1 MRMPQFSQVGAS
13 AWIAHSKLSKVWV
26 VPFMLT

>member
-1 MRMPQFSQVGAS
+1 MRMPQFSQVGAN

-26 VPFMLT
+26 VPPMLT